1 MEGEVMKRW
10 FSAVAIMLLLLVRAP
25 AVAGELQDLVNDARS
40 TVLDFSVDPNL
51 AGFREIAKRA
61 KALLII
67 PRLGKGG
74 LIFGGSGGSGVL
86 LAREPQSGTWSYPA
100 FYTMS
105 SVTVGAQ
112 IGGQV
117 AQVILAV
124 MSERG
129 LDSMLASSVK
139 LGTSLE
145 VAAGPVGTGTNA
157 ASADILSYSR
167 SKGLFGGATIEGA
180 WVAEREGW
188 NTEYY
193 GQSVRPVE
201 ILRERKI
208 SNPQA
213 DALREVVAKVT
224 ESVPT
229 APSVSSP

>member
-1 MEGEVMKRW
+1 MKRL
-10 FSAVAIMLLLLVRAP
+10 STVAIVLVLLFASSTRATELL
-25 AVAGELQDLVNDARS
+25 ELVNDARS
-40 TVLDFSVDPNL
+40 TMLDFSVDPQMG
-51 AGFREIAKRA
+51 GFRDTVKRA
-61 KALLII
+61 KAVLII

-86 LAREPQSGTWSYPA
+86 LARDPQNGTWSDPA

-117 AQVILAV
+117 AQVILVV
-124 MSERG
+124 MSDRG

-139 LGTSLE
+139 LGTAVE

-157 ASADILSYSR
+157 ATADILSYSR
-167 SKGLFGGATIEGA
+167 NKGLFGGATIEGA
-180 WVAEREGW
+180 WVAERESW
-188 NTEYY
+188 NAEYY

-201 ILRERKI
+201 ILRDRKV

-213 DALREVVAKVT
+213 DPLREVIAKVS
-224 ESVPT
+224 ESVPA
-229 APSVSSP
+229 APSVSGP

>member
-1 MEGEVMKRW
+1 MKRL
-10 FSAVAIMLLLLVRAP
+10 SALAIGLLLLFTTP
-25 AVAGELQDLVNDARS
+25 TVAAELQDLVNAARS
-40 TVLDFSVDPNL
+40 TVLDFSVDPEM
-51 AGFREIAKRA
+51 AGFRETAKQA
-61 KALLII
+61 KAVLII

-86 LAREPQSGTWSYPA
+86 LARDPQGGTWSYPA

-117 AQVILAV
+117 AQVILVV
-124 MSERG
+124 MSDRG

-139 LGTSLE
+139 LGTAVE

-157 ASADILSYSR
+157 ATADILSYSR
-167 SKGLFGGATIEGA
+167 NKGLFGGATIEGA

-188 NTEYY
+188 NAEYY
-193 GQSVRPVE
+193 GQSVRAVE
-201 ILRERKI
+201 ILRDRKA

-213 DALREVVAKVT
+213 DALREVVAKVS

-229 APSVSSP
+229 TPNVSTP

>member
-1 MEGEVMKRW
+1 MEGEAMKRL
-10 FSAVAIMLLLLVRAP
+10 SAVAIVLLLLSTTP
-25 AVAGELQDLVNDARS
+25 TVAAELQNLVNNARS
-40 TVLDFSVDPNL
+40 TVLDFSVDPEM
-51 AGFREIAKRA
+51 AGFRETARRA
-61 KALLII
+61 KAVLII

-86 LAREPQSGTWSYPA
+86 LARDPQGGTWSYPA

-117 AQVILAV
+117 AQVILV
-124 MSERG
+124 VISDRG
-129 LDSMLASSVK
+129 LDSMLTSSVK
-139 LGTSLE
+139 LGTAVE

-157 ASADILSYSR
+157 AAADILSYSR
-167 SKGLFGGATIEGA
+167 NKGLFGGATIEGA
-180 WVAEREGW
+180 WVAERGGW
-188 NTEYY
+188 NAEYY

-201 ILRERKI
+201 ILRDRKV

-213 DALREVVAKVT
+213 DALREVVTKVT

-229 APSVSSP
+229 ASNVSSP

>member
-1 MEGEVMKRW
+1 MMEGEVMKRL
-10 FSAVAIMLLLLVRAP
+10 SAVAIGLLLLFTTPTLA
-25 AVAGELQDLVNDARS
+25 AELQDLVNAARS
-40 TVLDFSVDPNL
+40 TVLDFSVDPEM
-51 AGFREIAKRA
+51 AGFRETAKRA
-61 KALLII
+61 KAVLII

-86 LAREPQSGTWSYPA
+86 LARDPQGGTWSYPA

-117 AQVILAV
+117 AQVILVV
-124 MSERG
+124 MSDRG
-129 LDSMLASSVK
+129 LDSMLASTVK
-139 LGTSLE
+139 LGTAVE
-145 VAAGPVGTGTNA
+145 AAAGPVGTGANA
-157 ASADILSYSR
+157 ATADILSYSR
-167 SKGLFGGATIEGA
+167 NKGLFGGATIEGA

-188 NTEYY
+188 NAEYY

-229 APSVSSP
+229 AANTSSP